1 MLELILAI
9 ASILALSLIT
19 LGVFAFVTLLF
30 DSRTNKRRKKAGLR
44 LDKSSY

>member
-19 LGVFAFVTLLF
+19 LGVFAFVTLWF
-30 DSRTNKRRKKAGLR
+30 DSRTNKRRKKTGLH

>member
-19 LGVFAFVTLLF
+19 LGVFAFVTLWF
-30 DSRTNKRRKKAGLR
+30 DSRTNKRRKKTGFR
-44 LDKSSY
+44 LNKSPY

>member
-19 LGVFAFVTLLF
+19 LGVFAFGTLWF

-44 LDKSSY
+44 IEKSPY